1 MDIWLESSRTAGEA
15 DTIGE
20 QQLKRTP
27 SGSRVEHSGSS
38 SRSERNREAVE
49 TDASGEQQL
58 KRMQAGA
65 QQQLKRIDAIAQGAA
80 AEADAIGRGTAA
92 LHRGLSGTGLLRHVG
107 ERGGSS

>member
-1 MDIWLESSRTAGEA
+1 M
-15 DTIGE
+15 
-20 QQLKRTP
+20 KRTP

-38 SRSERNREAVE
+38 SRSGRNREAVE
-49 TDASGEQQL
+49 TDASGEQQLKPADASGEQQL

-92 LHRGLSGTGLLRHVG
+92 LHRELSGTGLLRHVG